1 MGDSQNLA
9 KFLDDFSFWFDFY
22 GDFTEA
28 YQEVQQKIGLIK
40 YPPKKPVE
48 VGGEEGPKEN
58 EGVISEVVE
67 LTKEQSSSIQL
78 LTHMLRENGFTTT
91 GRKNKSSIQQIVE
104 KKSMGITNLEKLYK
118 TMKEANLIQKITDST
133 VTFSIKKGEEILNLG
148 LEEFINELK
157 SRFTS
162 KPKGYLLN
170 F

>member
-9 KFLDDFSFWFDFY
+9 KFLDDFSFWFDFF

-28 YQEVQQKIGLIK
+28 YQEVQQKIGFIT
-40 YPPKKPVE
+40 YPPKKSVE
-48 VGGEEGPKEN
+48 VADEEKPEEK
-58 EGVISEVVE
+58 EGVSSEVVE
-67 LTKEQSSSIQL
+67 LTKEQSSCIQL
-78 LTHMLRENGFTTT
+78 LTHMLREHEFTTT

-118 TMKEANLIQKITDST
+118 TMKEANIIQKIMDST
-133 VTFSIKKGEEILNLG
+133 VIFSIKKGEEILNLG
-148 LEEFINELK
+148 LEDFINELK

-162 KPKGYLLN
+162 KPKDYLIN